1 MSKQLTLLSFAA
13 AATCASA
20 QAQTAPV
27 QYAALSPVVV
37 TATRTD
43 RRVDDLVADVTVL
56 TRDDLERAAGHTLAE
71 LLGSL
76 PGLQSASNGGA
87 GQTANVYMRGLE
99 ARHTLLLIDGMRVG
113 SATTGEPAWATLPMA
128 DIERVEVVRGPLA
141 SLYGSDAVA
150 GVVQVFTRR
159 PQAGSAVNA
168 SIGAG
173 RYGQAEA
180 SAGWRGA
187 EGPWSAALQFSHDQ
201 ANGFSATNARN
212 TYSYNPDKDGYERN
226 AGSAQLGLRIGGDWR
241 AQAQLFNVE
250 STNDY
255 DDGPGAVPARYVAR
269 SQVLGTEVGGSVLAG
284 WRTKFGVTRS
294 TDGYDTQQVTSAFS
308 ETGNIATVQR
318 QYRWENT
325 VDTPIGTAL
334 VLGEHLFQGVEKPG
348 SGYVVRERRV
358 NALALGLNGE
368 AGDHLWQLS
377 GRVDNNSQYGRQKNG
392 TVAYGWR
399 FLPGW
404 TLGGQYGTAF
414 VAPSFN
420 DLYWPFDGYSQGNPN
435 LRPSRSRSAEVSVGF
450 KRDEVEAKAT
460 LHRSRVS
467 DLIQWV
473 ESPVGSFQYTPMNV
487 ARAAIDGVTLQA
499 QAPLAG
505 LLWMAGFDWLK
516 ARDQDTG
523 LTLARRAPRVARLA
537 ADRQQGE
544 WRYGTAVSA
553 YASRWSD
560 AANTQRLTGYA
571 LVDLHA
577 TWQFAREWSATARL
591 NNLLDR
597 QYETVYG
604 YNQPGRALAV
614 VLRYQGH

>member
-1 MSKQLTLLSFAA
+1 MYNKSLLALAVAA
-13 AATCASA
+13 AFAPAHAESA
-20 QAQTAPV
+20 AV

-56 TRDDLERAAGHTLAE
+56 TRDDLDRAAGYTLAE
-71 LLGSL
+71 LLGSQ

-87 GQTANVYMRGLE
+87 GQPDNVYMRGLE

-113 SATTGEPAWATLPMA
+113 SATTGEPSWAQLPMT
-128 DIERVEVVRGPLA
+128 DIERIEIVRGPLA

-150 GVVQVFTRR
+150 GVVQVFTREPHR
-159 PQAGSAVNA
+159 GSAANA

-173 RYGQAEA
+173 RYGQASA

-201 ANGFSATNARN
+201 ASGFSATNPRN
-212 TYSYNPDKDGYERN
+212 TFSYNPDKDGYERN

-241 AQAQLFNVE
+241 AQARLFNVE
-250 STNDY
+250 STNDF
-255 DDGPGAVPARYVAR
+255 DDGPGVPARFVAR
-269 SQVLGTEVGGSVLAG
+269 NQVLGTDVGGTVLAG
-284 WRTKFGVTRS
+284 WKTKLAFTRS
-294 TDGYDTQQVTSAFS
+294 TDGYDAQQVSSPFNEPGT
-308 ETGNIATVQR
+308 IATVQR
-318 QYRWENT
+318 QYSWENT
-325 VDTPIGTAL
+325 VATPIGTAL
-334 VLGEHLFQGVEKPG
+334 VLGEHLFQGVDKPG
-348 SGYVVRERRV
+348 TNYVVRERRV
-358 NALALGLNGE
+358 NALGLGLNGE
-368 AGDHLWQLS
+368 AGAHLWQLS

-392 TVAYGWR
+392 TAAYGWR

-420 DLYWPFDGYSQGNPN
+420 DLYWPFDGFSQGNPN
-435 LRPSRSRSAEVSVGF
+435 LRPSRSRSGEVSVGY
-450 KRDEVEAKAT
+450 KREDVEAKVT
-460 LHRSRVS
+460 VHRTRVS

-473 ESPVGSFQYTPMNV
+473 ESPPGSFQYTPMNV
-487 ARAAIDGVTLQA
+487 ARAAIEGVTLQG

-505 LLWMAGFDWLK
+505 LLWKTGFDWLK

-523 LTLARRAPRVARLA
+523 LELARRAPRVARVA
-537 ADRQQGE
+537 ADRQQGD
-544 WRYGTAVSA
+544 WRYGAAVAGYS
-553 YASRWSD
+553 SRWSD
-560 AANTQRLTGYA
+560 AANTQRLGGYA
-571 LVDLHA
+571 LVDVHA
-577 TWQFAREWSATARL
+577 TWQFDREWGLTARL

-597 QYETVYG
+597 QYETAYG

-614 VLRYQGH
+614 VLRYQGR